1 MNENL
6 DPSSEKLSP
15 TERDIE
21 KVLRPQ
27 EFEDFTGQE
36 KILENLRIF
45 V

>member
-6 DPSSEKLSP
+6 DPSTENLSP

-27 EFEDFTGQE
+27 AFEDFTGQE
-36 KILENLRIF
+36 KIMQNLKI
-45 V
+45 